1 MSARRLGLSP
11 VAGARSRQRAVK
23 LALGIDAAE
32 FDRAVAHRPGALFG
46 FLQPDRLAD
55 QHLAE
60 EHQLAVPLDLAV
72 GAYPADLVAVGILG
86 LAQVPAVGP
95 RRRIVA
101 VGRGGLAERL
111 VRALFVE
118 IRSEEHTSELQS
130 LMRISYAVFCLKK

>member
-1 MSARRLGLSP
+1 MSARKLGLSP
-11 VAGARSRQRAVK
+11 VAGARSRHRAVK

-95 RRRIVA
+95 RPRIVA
-101 VGRGGLAERL
+101 VGRGGLDERL
-111 VRALFVE
+111 VRARFVE
-118 IRSEEHTSELQS
+118 IAPARPNTPPV
-130 LMRISYAVFCLKK
+130 RPPRD